1 MLKHNYTFSL
11 WPEAPWKGVT
21 MKQSRIYLVSFV
33 VVLAA
38 GLIGQFLGP
47 SIDAWIKERV
57 RERVDAYW
65 LPRIADC
72 IDAGGETTVLSISRH
87 STLPR
92 RIIIVWA
99 ESWPERLGK
108 ETAYIKAAEHYNRL
122 FGCALAYDRWDT
134 VSLVRVTLSVTSIL
148 SSDKPQPKAVI
159 SFIMVATREIAMEA
173 LTYKGLALL
182 EWFMEMASSREAH
195 LQIQTSMEMYD
206 FQLNAN
212 NVNRDWRLAFE
223 RARQ

>member
-1 MLKHNYTFSL
+1 MKH
-11 WPEAPWKGVT
+11 AK
-21 MKQSRIYLVSFV
+21 RYLVSFV

-38 GLIGQFLGP
+38 GLIGQFVGP
-47 SIDAWIKERV
+47 SIDAWVKERV
-57 RERVDAYW
+57 RERIDAYW

-87 STLPR
+87 ESFSGRL
-92 RIIIVWA
+92 IIVWS

-108 ETAYIKAAEHYNRL
+108 ETAYIKAAEHWNRL
-122 FGCALAYDRWDT
+122 FGCALQYDRWDT
-134 VSLVRVTLSVTSIL
+134 ISLVRAKLSVTSIL
-148 SSDKPQPKAVI
+148 SSDKPQPHAVV
-159 SFIMVATREIAMEA
+159 SVIMVATREIAKRA

-182 EWFMEMASSREAH
+182 DWFLETATNYEAR
-195 LQIQTSMEMYD
+195 LQIQTNLEVYD

-223 RARQ
+223 RR